1 MKTTFETGVT
11 ASAARQVVVA
21 VVGNE
26 ALESLVQAMLDHEV
40 PPVFLGRI
48 DGPVSE
54 VLSPIRQAVTEH
66 YGSLAQEEQRRIADL
81 FPPTGYHRDL
91 GMALTEFATHEA
103 YFSLPDSTYR
113 PDGDPASRVFAA
125 LPDLLSLVDERG
137 LLRVNGMRVTREAI
151 FVDGFAL
158 SFHQLLRRGFGS
170 NVNDTLMSALLEG
183 VESGQITDL
192 RVAIDERR
200 LRLEQDHRSWFEK
213 DYWTG
218 PPLRET
224 RLDDLSGTFPQ
235 VTVHGRPVGADA
247 APWDPFDRFAV
258 RWSLG
263 PNPGEKTME
272 AEELVEES
280 SASGVDLVLVRFA
293 HAIRVTGSRAFRHLD
308 GAVRAY
314 TPENYARR
322 RDMQFATAAD
332 GLNTYYRKVFRADGM
347 MDTAVWSDVV
357 ARWFRGNELALE
369 YLSGLE
375 IATEQGATGAT

>member
-1 MKTTFETGVT
+1 MSTTFETKLT
-11 ASAARQVVVA
+11 ASAARQLVVA
-21 VVGNE
+21 VVGND
-26 ALESLVQAMLDHEV
+26 ALESLVQAMLDQEV
-40 PPVFLGRI
+40 PPAFLARI
-48 DGPVSE
+48 GGPVAD
-54 VLSPIRQAVTEH
+54 VLSPIREAITEH
-66 YGSLAQEEQRRIADL
+66 YRSLAPEEQRKIANL

-91 GMALTEFATHEA
+91 GMALTEFATHGA
-103 YFSLPDSTYR
+103 YFSLPHSIYR
-113 PDGDPASRVFAA
+113 PQVDPASRVFVA

-137 LLRVNGMRVTREAI
+137 LLRVNGMRVTRETV

-158 SFHQLLRRGFGS
+158 SFHQLLRRGFAS

-200 LRLEQDHRSWFEK
+200 LRLERDHQSWFEK
-213 DYWTG
+213 DYWSG

-224 RLDDLSGTFPQ
+224 RLDELNGTFPQ

-247 APWDPFDRFAV
+247 PPWDPYDRFAV

-272 AEELVEES
+272 AEELVDEA

-293 HAIRVTGSRAFRHLD
+293 HAIRVTGSQAFRHLD

-314 TPENYARR
+314 APEKYARR
-322 RDMQFATAAD
+322 RGMQFATAGD
-332 GLNTYYRKVFRADGM
+332 GLNAYYRKVFRADGM
-347 MDTAVWSDVV
+347 MDAATWSDII
-357 ARWFRGNELALE
+357 ARWFRSNELALE
-369 YLSGLE
+369 YLSGL
-375 IATEQGATGAT
+375 ARDPS